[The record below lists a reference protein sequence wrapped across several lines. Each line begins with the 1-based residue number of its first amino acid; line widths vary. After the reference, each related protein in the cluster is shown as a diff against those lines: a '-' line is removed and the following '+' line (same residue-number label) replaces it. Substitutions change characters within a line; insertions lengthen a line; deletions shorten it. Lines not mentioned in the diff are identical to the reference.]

1 MKKVSLLLLLLL
13 LISAYAG
20 AQNQYQEVVYLKDG
34 STVRGMI
41 IEQVPNVSLKIK
53 TPDGSIFAYPM
64 TEVEKITK
72 EPFRMRQRDASRRY
86 SGNREYRYRGVS
98 DENTLYNWAHLN
110 QNLRGYKGFVDAGYQ
125 FDLSGHN
132 ANSFEV
138 LTSHGYQFNNYI
150 FVGGGGG
157 IIYYT
162 GLDKVMI
169 PFFSNFRV
177 NFGQRPATP
186 FADVKLG
193 YSAGDM
199 PGAYFSLGLG
209 MRIRVADRKA
219 INLRL
224 EYAAQQQGYEWE
236 FHTNNGYDFYDASF
250 TASSLGFKVGFEF

>member
-20 AQNQYQEVVYLKDG
+20 AQNRYQEVVYLKNG
-34 STVRGMI
+34 SIIRGI
-41 IEQVPNVSLKIK
+41 VIEQVPNASLKIK
-53 TPDGSIFAYPM
+53 TADGSIFAYPM
-64 TEVEKITK
+64 TEVERITK
-72 EPFRMRQRDASRRY
+72 EPLSTRQRDASQQY
-86 SGNREYRYRGVS
+86 KSG
-98 DENTLYNWAHLN
+98 
-110 QNLRGYKGFVDAGYQ
+110 NLRGYKGFVDAGYQ
-125 FDLSGHN
+125 FDLSDNN

-157 IIYYT
+157 IVCYT
-162 GLDKVMI
+162 DLDKVMI

-177 NFGQRPATP
+177 NFSQGHATP

-209 MRIRVADRKA
+209 VRIKMADRKA
-219 INLRL
+219 INLRF
-224 EYAAQQQGYEWE
+224 EHAAQQQSYEWDYR
-236 FHTNNGYDFYDASF
+236 TNDYYYYYDDSF
-250 TASSLGFKVGFEF
+250 TVSSLGFKVGFEF

>member
-13 LISAYAG
+13 LVSAYAG
-20 AQNQYQEVVYLKDG
+20 AQNRYQEVVYLKDG
-34 STVRGMI
+34 SIVRGI
-41 IEQVPNVSLKIK
+41 VIEQVPNASLKIK
-53 TPDGSIFAYPM
+53 TADGSIFAYPM
-64 TEVEKITK
+64 TEVERITK
-72 EPFRMRQRDASRRY
+72 EPLRTRQREASQRH
-86 SGNREYRYRGVS
+86 SSNREYRYRGVVN
-98 DENTLYNWAHLN
+98 ENTLQNLIHLS

-132 ANSFEV
+132 ANSLEV

-169 PFFSNFRV
+169 PFFSNFRA
-177 NFGQRPATP
+177 NFSQRPATP

-193 YSAGDM
+193 WSAGDR

-209 MRIRVADRKA
+209 MRIKVADRKA

-236 FHTNNGYDFYDASF
+236 FHVNNNYHYYDDSF
-250 TASSLGFKVGFEF
+250 TVSSLGFKVGFEF

>member
-20 AQNQYQEVVYLKDG
+20 AQNRYQEVVYLKDG
-34 STVRGMI
+34 SIVRGI
-41 IEQVPNVSLKIK
+41 VIEQVPNASLKIK
-53 TPDGSIFAYPM
+53 TADGSIFAYPM
-64 TEVEKITK
+64 TEVKRITK
-72 EPFRMRQRDASRRY
+72 EPLRTRQREASQRY
-86 SGNREYRYRGVS
+86 KSE
-98 DENTLYNWAHLN
+98 
-110 QNLRGYKGFVDAGYQ
+110 NLRGYKGFVDAGYQ

-162 GLDKVMI
+162 GLDKPFL

-177 NFGQRPATP
+177 NFSQQHATP

-209 MRIRVADRKA
+209 MRIKVVDRKA

-236 FHTNNGYDFYDASF
+236 FHTNNGYNYYNDLV
-250 TASSLGFKVGFEF
+250 TVSSLGFKVGFEF